1 MWIEEFYAE
10 NIKCFGKLRLKFGE
24 SDKPYSWII
33 LSGEN
38 GLGKSTILQSIALML
53 AGPDSAIHL
62 LPKPDGWLQDQSQ
75 PGKISIKIHSGPND
89 TIVTEQPAK
98 SGLRYSLYITGN
110 QRLNIANRLYTT
122 PMIVTDPFSKNIPWL
137 RENAF
142 SSCTQ
147 GWFAAGYGS
156 FRRITS
162 ENIHT
167 TPQLQAPSRASAFSS
182 QFNEKDA
189 LSTFERWFT
198 WLDFVIAKESGGNM
212 ELYKMATRKRE
223 LATQAINSLLP
234 EEYSFHSVTTD
245 GQLIFKQGTFILPSR
260 LLSEGFR
267 SVLAFA
273 GDLMW
278 RLMEAFPESPNP
290 LLEQGV
296 VLIDELDTHLH
307 PTWQRSISAWFRNYL
322 PNIQVITSTH
332 SPIITA
338 NSGKNAIA
346 YKFKMKGSGIKVTAI
361 NEPSKLKWD

>member
-10 NIKCFGKLRLKFGE
+10 NIKCFKKIRIKLGE
-24 SDKPYSWII
+24 DNKPYPWII

-38 GLGKSTILQSIALML
+38 GLGKSTVLQSLALLL
-53 AGPDSAIHL
+53 AGPDSAIHM
-62 LPKPDGWLQDQSQ
+62 LPKPEGWLQNETM
-75 PGKISIKIHSGPND
+75 PGKISIKIHAGKND
-89 TIVTEQPAK
+89 KIITPSVLD
-98 SGLRYSLYITGN
+98 SSWRYSLYITGN
-110 QRLNIANRLYTT
+110 NRINISNRLYTN
-122 PMIVTDPFSKNIPWL
+122 PMIVPDPFSKSIPWL

-142 SSCTQ
+142 SSCSD

-167 TPQLQAPSRASAFSS
+167 TPQLQAPSRASAFST

-198 WLDFVIAKESGGNM
+198 WLDFIIAREANGNTD
-212 ELYKMATRKRE
+212 LYKSALHKRK
-223 LATQAINSLLP
+223 LATDALNSLLP
-234 EEYSFHSVTTD
+234 EEYSFHAVTAE
-245 GQLIFKQGTFILPSR
+245 GQLLFKQGNFVLPSR

-267 SVLAFA
+267 SILAFA

-278 RLMEAFPESPNP
+278 RLMEAFPESATP
-290 LLEQGV
+290 LQEQGV

-307 PTWQRSISAWFRNYL
+307 PTWQRSIHTWFKNYL

-332 SPIITA
+332 SPIIA
-338 NSGKNAIA
+338 ASGGKNAVV
-346 YKFKMKGSGIKVTAI
+346 YKFKMKDSGIKI
-361 NEPSKLKWD
+361 SQIDPSKIK